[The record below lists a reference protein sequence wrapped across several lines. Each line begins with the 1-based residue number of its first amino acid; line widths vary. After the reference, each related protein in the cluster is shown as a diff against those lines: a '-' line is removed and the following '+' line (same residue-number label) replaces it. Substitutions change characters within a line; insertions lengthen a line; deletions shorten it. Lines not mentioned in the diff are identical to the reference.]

1 MGMTLPGE
9 LTSLLSLLGY
19 DWPQSDESQLFELG
33 QRWMDFAGTLNNVA
47 QAGEQAAQPVWTE
60 NSGANI
66 SAFADHFTNDN
77 GPTKVLQAG
86 STGANVLGAGMTV
99 AAGIM
104 LALKVNVIVQLTT
117 LAIQIAQAI
126 ASAVVTFGASLSEIP
141 TFEQIT
147 RALVEELF
155 KMVTTRLLNA

>member
-19 DWPQSDESQLFELG
+19 DWPQSDESKLFELG
-33 QRWMDFAGTLNNVA
+33 RRWMDFGGTLNNVA
-47 QAGEQAAQPVWTE
+47 QAGDQAAQRVWTE

-66 SAFADHFTNDN
+66 SAFADHFNSDD

-86 STGANVLGAGMTV
+86 STAANLLGAGMTV

-141 TFEQIT
+141 IFEQIT

-155 KMVTTRLLNA
+155 KMVTTRLLDA